1 MTSTTPRPFR
11 FGLTTTHAAPP
22 YAVRES
28 ARRLEGEG
36 WATLLMREHAGPSSI
51 FTPLVSAASVTTDL
65 RVGTLAA
72 NNSVPD
78 PALLAH
84 EAAAVNVLVDG
95 RLELGLGAG
104 DPPSGRTT
112 RLRTYLARMRST
124 WGADPQQ
131 PAPHAPTDEAQ
142 QVTPQGARRSD
153 VPLLLTDHDDDALA
167 LAAQEADIVALNG
180 LTVTGSDVA
189 PAGVG
194 FGAVAARIRLLEV
207 YAGERFS
214 GLELGAL
221 TLVASVGGDAERTVL
236 HMASNLG
243 LAPSVVSDSPL
254 TLIGSASEVVDKLVA
269 VRERLGISY
278 VVVRDTAMD
287 EMGPVVAKLAG
298 T

>member
-11 FGLTTTHAAPP
+11 FGLSTTHAAPP

-84 EAAAVNVLVDG
+84 EAAAVNLLVDG
-95 RLELGLGAG
+95 RLELGLGAA
-104 DPPSGRTT
+104 R
-112 RLRTYLARMRST
+112 RTYTTRMRST
-124 WGADPQQ
+124 WAEG
-131 PAPHAPTDEAQ
+131 
-142 QVTPQGARRSD
+142 SD

-180 LTVTGSDVA
+180 LTVTGPDVA

-194 FGAVAARIRLLEV
+194 FDAVAARIRLLEV

-221 TLVASVGGDAERTVL
+221 TLVASVGGDADRTVP
-236 HMASNLG
+236 HVASTLG
-243 LAPSVVSDSPL
+243 LAPSVVRDSPL
-254 TLIGSASEVVDKLVA
+254 TLIGSAAEVVDKLVA